1 MNFKKQIFILYNN
14 INFLDCKYKTYLLF
28 DFAIFDKNNNLLCLI
43 EYQGDIHFK
52 STGGWNTQESL
63 IERQK
68 RDLIKR
74 QYCKKNNIRLIEIL
88 YTDYNKISKEYLERL
103 IYDKL

>member
-1 MNFKKQIFILYNN
+1 MYF
-14 INFLDCKYKTYLLF
+14 LLF